1 MEVLKACD
9 TYSAVLYSG
18 AFRAGKT
25 MLLVH
30 MAIKTCL
37 ENPKCKGLIG
47 AMTFS
52 SLNNVV
58 FQLFLDELE
67 KYQEKLREAKI
78 DLQLATRILHSQ
90 SKMVVE
96 FYNGSTLYF
105 RPCDEERKLAGYTLD
120 FFGLDEPVDMDES
133 IFNQLMGRISG
144 TGNLKNRF
152 GLLTTNPANQTHW
165 IYKNFY
171 ESGDEGYKHID
182 TTTYDNKL
190 LPDYEKYIKRLE
202 ITWDEDWI
210 RRYLNG
216 TWGSFEGAIYKEF
229 NPETHVGDFK
239 EIPVDYCLAGVDWG
253 LRNPYA
259 VIIAGVT
266 ADKRIIIKEEVYGS
280 NLSTNELAKHLVELH
295 KTYHFKK
302 IYCDPTAADLIL
314 QGYNRGLPMGEKRGG
329 EVHSYADNNVA
340 SGIARTKSLL
350 KNDLILID
358 KTCNNLRNEMMSYRY
373 EANTEKPIKKDD
385 HCLDALRY
393 LTTDFSPLEDEGIF
407 EYVLHKI
414 RKWS

>member
-1 MEVLKACD
+1 
-9 TYSAVLYSG
+9 
-18 AFRAGKT
+18 
-25 MLLVH
+25 
-30 MAIKTCL
+30 
-37 ENPKCKGLIG
+37 
-47 AMTFS
+47 
-52 SLNNVV
+52 
-58 FQLFLDELE
+58 
-67 KYQEKLREAKI
+67 
-78 DLQLATRILHSQ
+78 
-90 SKMVVE
+90 
-96 FYNGSTLYF
+96 
-105 RPCDEERKLAGYTLD
+105 
-120 FFGLDEPVDMDES
+120 
-133 IFNQLMGRISG
+133 
-144 TGNLKNRF
+144 
-152 GLLTTNPANQTHW
+152 
-165 IYKNFY
+165 
-171 ESGDEGYKHID
+171 
-182 TTTYDNKL
+182 
-190 LPDYEKYIKRLE
+190 
-202 ITWDEDWI
+202 
-210 RRYLNG
+210 
-216 TWGSFEGAIYKEF
+216 
-229 NPETHVGDFK
+229 
-239 EIPVDYCLAGVDWG
+239 
-253 LRNPYA
+253 
-259 VIIAGVT
+259 VT